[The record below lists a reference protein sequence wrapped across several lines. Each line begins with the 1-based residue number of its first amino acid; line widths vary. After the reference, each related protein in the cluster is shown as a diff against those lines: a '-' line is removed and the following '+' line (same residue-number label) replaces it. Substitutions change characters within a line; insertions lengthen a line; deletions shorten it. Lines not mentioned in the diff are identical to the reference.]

1 MAASGDP
8 STLHDLAFERDQANA
23 CWQNYREY
31 AEKIATVVDEMRE
44 NSFVHEDPTVARLR
58 AANERDAAEW
68 NAGHDAFEAGVPIT
82 DEPDEISEDM
92 WRPGWLHACFGV
104 RGDTEMDALLSRIA
118 ITEAERDEALLAS
131 SELATMANG
140 MTRRCEA
147 LMTERDALKELL
159 RDAREFVAHSA
170 SCPGSPSAFTQDVLD
185 MVARIDAA
193 IGKAD

>member
-118 ITEAERDEALLAS
+118 ITEAERD
-131 SELATMANG
+131 
-140 MTRRCEA
+140 
-147 LMTERDALKELL
+147 ALKELL

-170 SCPGSPSAFTQDVLD
+170 SCPGSPSAFTQAVLD

-193 IGKAD
+193 IGKAG